1 MSNYSPRMMPGEE
14 TVKNTSGLPWWLR
27 GKESACQSR
36 RAGSDP
42 CPGRSHLLGSK
53 KPRCLSN
60 QASALGP
67 RARAAGPGP
76 VSGSI
81 CRRPSQGSREARPS
95 QLEKSPTLRS
105 KREARSS
112 SEDAA
117 QTEMHKQTHNFLR
130 SNKQKML

>member
-53 KPRCLSN
+53 KPWCLSN

-81 CRRPSQGSREARPS
+81 CRHPTQGSREAPVRAAPLS
-95 QLEKSPTLRS
+95 AAREKPG
-105 KREARSS
+105 
-112 SEDAA
+112 AA
-117 QTEMHKQTHNFLR
+117 VKMQHR
-130 SNKQKML
+130 QKCINRHIIF